1 MAVQV
6 KASVSYAEK
15 MGQPNYGSIGAQCG
29 IDIEITQD
37 DLAAGRLQEEI
48 RMGFEACRQAVK
60 AELDRQVAIPEVET
74 APPPAVAP
82 TVEQVKQ
89 SAYDACATPMDMARA
104 LNQWTF
110 DKPLAK
116 HREKWEPLLKEAKE
130 FINKKVTS
138 GAWSD
143 YQVAVDQVKAL
154 ESQME
159 TVQQAN
165 IAF

>member
-89 SAYDACATPMDMARA
+89 SAYDACQSPLEMAET
-104 LNQWTF
+104 LNQWS
-110 DKPLAK
+110 LAK
-116 HREKWEPLLKEAKE
+116 PVGQYREKWEPLLKEAKD
-130 FINKKVTS
+130 FINGKVRS
-138 GAWSD
+138 GQWSD

-159 TVQQAN
+159 TVQQGE

>member
-60 AELDRQVAIPEVET
+60 AELDRQVAIPDSEPT
-74 APPPAVAP
+74 PSPA
-82 TVEQVKQ
+82 VEQVKQ
-89 SAYDACATPMDMARA
+89 TAYDACQSPLEMAET
-104 LNQWTF
+104 LNQWS
-110 DKPLAK
+110 LAK
-116 HREKWEPLLKEAKE
+116 PVGQYREKWEPLLKEARE